1 MKEYLEKTSPHNISF
16 YSWHA
21 FSKLNF
27 LESSGI
33 WMKNL
38 SEIVKI
44 KKGLTI
50 FEKRLINDKILNEA
64 IK

>member
-27 LESSGI
+27 LEASSE
-33 WMKNL
+33 WMKNFK
-38 SEIVKI
+38 EIVK
-44 KKGLTI
+44 
-50 FEKRLINDKILNEA
+50 KRTNNI
-64 IK
+64 